1 MGAVVYGR
9 CRLLAALQLS
19 FLLLGITMQVNTTTY
34 VEITIHQEQL
44 REDDNSIGG
53 VLLRLTPAEARQLAR
68 ELNEAT
74 RKGKK

>member
-1 MGAVVYGR
+1 
-9 CRLLAALQLS
+9 
-19 FLLLGITMQVNTTTY
+19 MQVNTTCY
-34 VEITIHQEQL
+34 VEITVHQDKL
-44 REDDNSIGG
+44 RNDDGSPDS

>member
-1 MGAVVYGR
+1 MP
-9 CRLLAALQLS
+9 LLTLS
-19 FLLLGITMQVNTTTY
+19 VTGSITTEFFYYWGLLMQVNTTTY

>member
-1 MGAVVYGR
+1 MP
-9 CRLLAALQLS
+9 LLMLS
-19 FLLLGITMQVNTTTY
+19 VTGSITTNVFAIGDFMQVNTTTY

>member
-1 MGAVVYGR
+1 
-9 CRLLAALQLS
+9 
-19 FLLLGITMQVNTTTY
+19 MQVNTTTY

-44 REDDNSIGG
+44 REDENSIGG

>member
-1 MGAVVYGR
+1 
-9 CRLLAALQLS
+9 
-19 FLLLGITMQVNTTTY
+19 MQVNTTTY
-34 VEITIHQEQL
+34 VEITINQEQL